1 MHLRFFSGCFTLKDL
16 LDQVDTATRA
26 IQLVAQQ
33 LISRT
38 SRGAKTA
45 VHTAA
50 QNGISLLAFRG
61 VFDEICEIGLH

>member
-1 MHLRFFSGCFTLKDL
+1 MHLRFFSRSFAFKDL

-45 VHTAA
+45 VHTTA
-50 QNGISLLAFRG
+50 QNGISLLALRG
-61 VFDEICEIGLH
+61 VLDEVCEIGLH